1 MMEREAKQSQSN
13 VSIYLIED
21 NPAVRTFITSFLE
34 KIGYTVHGFDNAELA
49 YNSIA
54 TNKIMHQH
62 VHVVILDAILGPDHN
77 RKPAEEFLVKM
88 AKTSP
93 QTRIIVM
100 SGVLSVR
107 EFFELIFLG
116 ASDYFAKPPSNKV
129 LQEIIKQHVD
139 ISKKQWQYSVDPW
152 PPTNRTNRE
161 IFLCYASKDISRAR
175 GLARL
180 LENSDLRVWY
190 ADQELPPGS
199 LWKEMLSMAL
209 NRCPVFLC
217 LISKASLKSEWVL
230 KEINNAI
237 YRKKRDQENYLII
250 PILYNIKLDDIIFDN
265 AIEELKCYSC
275 VDFSDGDHLV
285 DSFWALRGSIQNFLN
300 TLEIKKGN
308 CIESEL
314 TPR

>member
-1 MMEREAKQSQSN
+1 MMVREANQNQSN
-13 VSIYLIED
+13 ASIYLIED
-21 NPAVRTFITSFLE
+21 NFEVRDYIIHFLE
-34 KIGYTVHGFDNAELA
+34 GIGYTVHGFDNAELA

-54 TNKIMHQH
+54 TNKVMHQH
-62 VHVVILDAILGPDHN
+62 VHVVILDAILGLHRD

-88 AKTSP
+88 AETSP

-100 SGVLSVR
+100 SGKQNVE

-116 ASDYFAKPPSNKV
+116 AADYFVKPPSNED
-129 LQEIIKQHVD
+129 LQEIVKKHVD
-139 ISKKQWQYSVDPW
+139 ISRNQWQYSADPW

-161 IFLCYASKDISRAR
+161 IFLCYSSNDILRAR

-199 LWKEMLSMAL
+199 IWEEMLSMAL

-217 LISKASLKSEWVL
+217 LISKAALKSEWVL

-237 YRKKRDQENYLII
+237 FRKKQDPEKYLII
-250 PILYNIKLDDIIFDN
+250 PILYNIKLDDVIFDN
-265 AIEELKCYSC
+265 ATVELKCYSS
-275 VDFSDGDHLV
+275 VDFSDGGHLA
-285 DSFWALRGSIQNFLN
+285 DSFWALRGSIQNFLK
-300 TLEIKKGN
+300 TLEDKKGN
-308 CIESEL
+308 F
-314 TPR
+314 T